1 MTQESD
7 VLVTTTTPDGAD
19 PEWDYALGFLKAY
32 GFNRDATVSPSAL
45 GPMGSEIV
53 QLPPPRGE
61 VKPAEITY
69 LGNQFIFHPGV
80 YLITGG
86 SGSGKSTF
94 TTGLARMAPHAI
106 ERISYLEPEEG
117 GNSHYREHDL
127 MQAIVGAIIKSQKR
141 VIIIDS
147 IRTFFY
153 ASGLGGTG
161 AGGVSMG
168 LYSILTTWDIFAQR
182 MGVTIMMVIN
192 PLAVRGEL
200 LEQLFEAAKGSVTA
214 IIQFDSPTKY
224 SYSSR
229 KSQTREL
236 KKGTLRSL
244 ADRMDNEAQR
254 SSINVIRHNARNI

>member
-1 MTQESD
+1 MARETD

-19 PEWDYALGFLKAY
+19 PQWDYALGFLKAY
-32 GFNRDATVSPSAL
+32 GFNRDATVSPTAL

-53 QLPPPRGE
+53 QLPAAGTEAKPSE
-61 VKPAEITY
+61 VSY
-69 LGNQFIFHPGV
+69 LGNQFVFHPGV
-80 YLITGG
+80 YLVTGG
-86 SGSGKSTF
+86 SASGKSTF
-94 TTGLARMAPHAI
+94 TMGLARVAPNDI

-117 GNSHYREHDL
+117 GKSHYREHDL
-127 MQAIVGAIIKSQKR
+127 MQAIIESILLKKKR

-214 IIQFDSPTKY
+214 ILQFESPTKY
-224 SYSSR
+224 TYSSR
-229 KSQTREL
+229 KSQTREM
-236 KKGTLRSL
+236 KKGTFRSP
-244 ADRMDNEAQR
+244 ADRLDSDAQR